1 MKEKEHV
8 FKNGRLEELFVD
20 FYRRFKEIAGDD
32 RDCAAI
38 LSVTGTA
45 ATDDGAYLNQAAV
58 IGDVGPMANAYD
70 KLNEHG
76 RFKAL
81 RELSAVAGMLSGW
94 KDRHDGKAIL
104 SS

>member
-8 FKNGRLEELFVD
+8 FKNGRLEELFDD

-45 ATDDGAYLNQAAV
+45 ATDDGAYLNHAVV
-58 IGDVGPMANAYD
+58 IGEVRPMANAYD
-70 KLNEHG
+70 KLNMHG
-76 RFKAL
+76 RMRAL
-81 RELSAVAGMLSGW
+81 RDLHALEGLVSGMS
-94 KDRHDGKAIL
+94 DRHDKGVL
-104 SS
+104 PS